1 MILKYLLVFIAGGLL
16 IACSVPENKQNS
28 RQIEEEDVDYNRPG
42 KTFNLSESDNE
53 AIVLADQVM
62 TAMGGR
68 KAWDETRFLSWNFFG
83 ARKLLWDRMTGDV
96 RIDFLK
102 QDMKILMNVKN
113 MEGRVL
119 KNGIEMNQ
127 PDSLSKY
134 LERGKGIWINDSYW
148 LVMPF
153 KLKDSGVT
161 LKYTREDTTLIGM
174 PSSVLTLT
182 FQEVGNTPNNKY
194 EVWVDQESKLV
205 TQWAFY
211 KNFEDTVSGFIRPWG
226 NYQKRGNIFLSDDRG
241 DRDLTEVKVW
251 EKMVEGAFTT
261 FTEPIL

>member
-1 MILKYLLVFIAGGLL
+1 MILRYLIVFIVGGLL
-16 IACSVPENKQNS
+16 VACSVPEKETS
-28 RQIEEEDVDYNRPG
+28 DKITEEITDYNAPG
-42 KTFNLSESDNE
+42 KTFNTTESDE
-53 AIVLADQVM
+53 VAIVLADQVM

-68 KAWDETRFLSWNFFG
+68 KAWDETRILSWNFFG

-113 MEGRVL
+113 MKGRVL
-119 KNGIEMNQ
+119 KNGVEMDQ
-127 PDSLSKY
+127 PDSLNKY
-134 LERGKGIWINDSYW
+134 LERGKAIWINDSYW

-161 LKYTREDTTLIGM
+161 LKYSREDTTLAGT

-182 FQEVGNTPNNKY
+182 FRDVGTTPENKY

-205 TQWAFY
+205 TQWAFFR
-211 KNFEDTVSGFIRPWG
+211 NFKDSVAGFTRPWG
-226 NYQKRGNIFLSDDRG
+226 NYQRMGGVLLSDDRG
-241 DRDLTEVKVW
+241 DRDLSEVKVLDKIVG
-251 EKMVEGAFTT
+251 ESFTS
-261 FTEPIL
+261 FADPIL